1 MEKPSLKKIINMTK
15 TKLTFFISVISLGF
29 LYLLNLL
36 ILKPAKPLRY
46 LSEDKRSEGP
56 NEICMEIHN
65 NDLFSLFPLK
75 DIETKVNN
83 DKIHLKFCQNINNTG
98 SSVIYQDGNITTK
111 LAGNIYGEENNKNK
125 IEVNYNEEDETK
137 NKVNLYLAYGDK
149 IGTSRY
155 KVNIFLNC
163 KKDVD
168 FNCLETTEFDIN
180 KDELNIT
187 ADSKYACGQRDVYSS
202 MLEKNYIPAGI
213 ILIIAGGFLGLFGY
227 KKKEICIYLV
237 CLAGGLYLFKFL
249 DDIFDLYSEYF
260 VISIVI
266 IVFLFIISIVNA
278 IIIYIKKSLFKYY
291 VLLIGGL
298 LGYSIGFL
306 INSTIILIINTSYQK
321 VIQIIIY
328 VVLVIAGVICGRF
341 AAKISYI
348 IGTSIIG
355 SYGLMRGIS
364 LYLKDKI
371 PYLNEQKIYDLAHT
385 GNFEKVGEIFSGWFY
400 IYPAMLLV
408 FTIICIIVQY
418 SINPSFDD
426 IEDYK
431 LLEKEFGD
439 TKLVKDYRFSTESED
454 EIKGESGEKQEGEET
469 GEN

>member
-168 FNCLETTEFDIN
+168 FNCLETTEFDLN

-227 KKKEICIYLV
+227 KKKRNMH
-237 CLAGGLYLFKFL
+237 LFSML
-249 DDIFDLYSEYF
+249 SRRTL
-260 VISIVI
+260 SI
-266 IVFLFIISIVNA
+266 
-278 IIIYIKKSLFKYY
+278 
-291 VLLIGGL
+291 
-298 LGYSIGFL
+298 
-306 INSTIILIINTSYQK
+306 
-321 VIQIIIY
+321 
-328 VVLVIAGVICGRF
+328 
-341 AAKISYI
+341 
-348 IGTSIIG
+348 
-355 SYGLMRGIS
+355 
-364 LYLKDKI
+364 
-371 PYLNEQKIYDLAHT
+371 
-385 GNFEKVGEIFSGWFY
+385 
-400 IYPAMLLV
+400 
-408 FTIICIIVQY
+408 
-418 SINPSFDD
+418 
-426 IEDYK
+426 
-431 LLEKEFGD
+431 
-439 TKLVKDYRFSTESED
+439 
-454 EIKGESGEKQEGEET
+454 
-469 GEN
+469 